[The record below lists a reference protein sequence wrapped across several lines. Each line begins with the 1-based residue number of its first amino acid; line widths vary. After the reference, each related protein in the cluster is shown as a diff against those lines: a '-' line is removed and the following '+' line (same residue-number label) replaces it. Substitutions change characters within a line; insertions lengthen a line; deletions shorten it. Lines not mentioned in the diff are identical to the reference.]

1 MKDSDNESETQI
13 DSNVLSC
20 KGDNDALS
28 ESDDSVIDEEIS
40 SRYGISLYSCP
51 YSLLL
56 HNESSGCYDI
66 KYLNDEPALP
76 IFSHQS

>member
-1 MKDSDNESETQI
+1 MRKDLTCCLFLNLDVIDMMKDSDNESETQI

-40 SRYGISLYSCP
+40 SSRASFKG
-51 YSLLL
+51 
-56 HNESSGCYDI
+56 GGGG
-66 KYLNDEPALP
+66 ALAP
-76 IFSHQS
+76 PWQTLAPP